1 MNAGS
6 LYPADNKIA
15 RDDQIPGRYL
25 IYRIPLSFQEYDDDD
40 DDEGCKDEL
49 MFLKGAYVRYVRY
62 WHRLPVEI

>member
-25 IYRIPLSFQEYDDDD
+25 IYRIPLSFQGKIYMILQLVLGHDSVHVKMQTFE
-40 DDEGCKDEL
+40 
-49 MFLKGAYVRYVRY
+49 MLKYR
-62 WHRLPVEI
+62 I